1 MKISEFRNLI
11 KEEIQAALYEEMT
24 HNPGAILKPSV
35 FNNRP
40 TLTLTLDA
48 DAYQKVANQFDD
60 KGNPIGNKVKDINY
74 NNTVWTLYSQKI
86 PYADKSKIAY
96 RIYGVAGDYTFG
108 GAPSFYQSKY
118 SGNKKA
124 AMFVFNKFIKDF
136 NL

>member
-60 KGNPIGNKVKDINY
+60 KGRLSLIHI
-74 NNTVWTLYSQKI
+74 
-86 PYADKSKIAY
+86 
-96 RIYGVAGDYTFG
+96 
-108 GAPSFYQSKY
+108 
-118 SGNKKA
+118 
-124 AMFVFNKFIKDF
+124 
-136 NL
+136 